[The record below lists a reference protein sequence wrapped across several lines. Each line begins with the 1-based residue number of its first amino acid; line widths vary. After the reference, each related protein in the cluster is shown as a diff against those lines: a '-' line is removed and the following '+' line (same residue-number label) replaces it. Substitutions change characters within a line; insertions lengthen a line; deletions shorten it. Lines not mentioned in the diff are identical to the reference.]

1 MPKVIC
7 PCVECKYNGTNH
19 RCKADYLRLTFSN
32 VITIHGGNVDAWN
45 CDRYE
50 LSDRAKIFNEVAQK
64 FVEEMKNKYINYNRK
79 D

>member
-7 PCVECKYNGTNH
+7 PCVDCKYNGNNH
-19 RCKADYLRLTFSN
+19 RCKADYLRFKFRNMATVN
-32 VITIHGGNVDAWN
+32 EGRVNTWV

-50 LSDRAKIFNEVAQK
+50 LSKQAKQL
-64 FVEEMKNKYINYNRK
+64 EEDAKRLIENMNDKYRK